1 MSLYESSV
9 RKPVMTS
16 IIFIAVVILGLFSY
30 NKLPIDL
37 LPKIETNTIMVMTT
51 YDGASA
57 SDVETNV
64 TRPLESSLNAVSNLK
79 NINSTSKENRSIIT
93 MEFEYGLDLNV
104 VTNDIR
110 NKLDLVKSYMPA
122 GAGNPIIFKLS
133 TDMIP
138 VIMLSATAGQS
149 LPALYKILDTKVSNP
164 LARINGVGSVSIS
177 GAPQR
182 EIQVYVDPVKLEAY
196 HLTIESLAQYIRM
209 ENVNT
214 PAGSMDVGSDTYALR
229 VQGEFKD
236 PSEMNN
242 IVVGNFN
249 GKTVKLSDVAV
260 ISDKHEER
268 MQESYTNGVQGAA
281 IIVQKQSGA
290 NTVQIAKEVLKM
302 LPQIKKSLPSDVKL
316 SVIGDTSD
324 NIIRTIYSLAET
336 VIYALLFV
344 MIVVLFF
351 LGRWRATVIIILTIP
366 ISLIAAFIYL
376 ALTGGTLNIISLSS
390 LSLAI
395 GLVVDDAIVVLENI
409 TTHIERGSR
418 PKTASVNGTNE
429 VGLSIVA
436 STLTII
442 AVFLPL
448 TMVSGM
454 AGVMF
459 SQLGWMVTIIIT
471 VSMICA
477 LTLTPM
483 LASQLLRMDPKR
495 SKGFNMV
502 YGPIERFLDSLD
514 EKYAQLVN
522 WAVRHKKTILASAS
536 VFFFVSII
544 PLAVGWV
551 GTENFPAQDSGVIS
565 ATIEMPVGTRMEIT
579 KAVCQKLYTDWGKKY
594 PEIDMINFSVGQA
607 SSKNIFGSLFSKNS
621 SNVGTFSVRLV
632 NLKDRKRSA
641 FAITDSIRNDMK
653 RLPEIRKSTV
663 TAGGGMSMMGGQ
675 STLDVEI
682 YGYDFNQTDKVA
694 KEVSK
699 RMAKVKG
706 MVNTTISREEYTPEY
721 QVDFD
726 REKLALNGLNI
737 STASNY
743 LNNRINGITSSLFRE
758 DGEEYS
764 IVVAY
769 APEYRQSIEAIEN
782 VMIYNMQGKAIRLKD
797 LGKVVERFTPPTI
810 ERKNRQ
816 RIITVSSTVSGTTL
830 DKAVKDINIQLAQID
845 IPSEVTTTIAG
856 SFKDQQES
864 FSDLGTLFLIII
876 LLVFVVMASQFES
889 VTYPFIIMF
898 SVPFGISGVV
908 LALWLSG
915 TTFNVMTF
923 VGVIMLVG
931 IVVKNGI
938 VMVDYINLNRER
950 GMGIIRAVVTGGK
963 SRLRP
968 VLMTSLTAIL
978 GMLPLAISH
987 GQGSE
992 MWKPMAVT
1000 VIGGLSVSTILTL
1013 VVVPTMYTLFA
1024 ASGVK
1029 RQHKKLKRI
1038 AREKKMT
1045 ELSANNLK

>member
-37 LPKIETNTIMVMTT
+37 MPKIESNSIMVMTT
-51 YDGASA
+51 YEGASA

-79 NINSTSKENRSIIT
+79 NITSTSKENRSIIT

-110 NKLDLVKSYMPA
+110 NKLDLVKSYMPV

-164 LARINGVGSVSIS
+164 LARINGVGSVSIM

-196 HLTIESLAQYIRM
+196 HLTIEALAQFIRL

-268 MQESYTNGVQGAA
+268 MQESYTNGQQGAA
-281 IIVQKQSGA
+281 IIIQKQSGA
-290 NTVQIAKEVLKM
+290 NTVQIAKDVLKM

-316 SVIGDTSD
+316 IVIGDTSD
-324 NIIRTIYSLAET
+324 NILRTVDSLAET

-344 MIVVLFF
+344 MLVVLFF

-376 ALTGGTLNIISLSS
+376 ALTGGTLNVISLSS

-418 PKTASVNGTNE
+418 PKTAAINGTNE
-429 VGLSIVA
+429 VGLSIIA

-495 SKGFNMV
+495 SKGFNYV
-502 YGPIERFLDSLD
+502 YGPIEHFLDKLD
-514 EKYAQLVN
+514 EKYAKLVN
-522 WAVRHKKTILASAS
+522 WAVRHKKTILASAT
-536 VFFFVSII
+536 VFFIVSII

-565 ATIEMPVGTRMEIT
+565 ATIELPVGTRMEIT
-579 KAVCQKLYTDWGKKY
+579 KAVCQKLYTQWGKKY
-594 PEIDMINFSVGQA
+594 PEIDMLNYNVGQA
-607 SSKNIFGSLFSKNS
+607 SSKNIYGSLFSKNS
-621 SNVGTFSVRLV
+621 SNVGTFSIRLI
-632 NLKDRKRSA
+632 NLKARKRSA
-641 FAITDSIRNDMK
+641 FAITDSIRNDIK
-653 RLPEIRKSTV
+653 QLPEIRKSTV

-682 YGYDFNQTDKVA
+682 YGYDFAQTDKVA
-694 KEVSK
+694 AEVSK

-706 MVNTTISREEYTPEY
+706 MVNTTVSREEYTPEY

-743 LNNRINGITSSLFRE
+743 LSNRINGITSSLFRE

-769 APEYRQSIEAIEN
+769 APQYRQSIEAIEN
-782 VMIYNMQGKAIRLKD
+782 IIIYNSFGKAVMLKD

-830 DKAVKDINIQLAQID
+830 DKAVKDINAQLAQID

-864 FSDLGTLFLIII
+864 FGDLGALLMIII

-950 GMGIIRAVVTGGK
+950 GMGIIRSVVTGGK

-978 GMLPLAISH
+978 GMLPLAISR

-1000 VIGGLSVSTILTL
+1000 VIGGLTVSTMLTL
-1013 VVVPTMYTLFA
+1013 IVVPTLYTLFA

-1029 RQHKKLKRI
+1029 RQHRKLKRI
-1038 AREKKMT
+1038 AREKEMNK
-1045 ELSANNLK
+1045 LPVNN

>member
-16 IIFIAVVILGLFSY
+16 IIFIAVVILGIFSY

-37 LPKIETNTIMVMTT
+37 LPKIEMNTIMVMTT
-51 YDGASA
+51 YNGASA

-64 TRPLESSLNAVSNLK
+64 TRPLESSLNTVSNLK
-79 NINSTSKENRSIIT
+79 NIKSTSKENRSIIS
-93 MEFEYGLDLNV
+93 MEFDYGQDIEV
-104 VTNDIR
+104 ITNDVR
-110 NKLDLVKSYMPA
+110 NKLDLVKSFMPE
-122 GAGNPIIFKLS
+122 GAGDPIIFKLS

-138 VIMLSATAGQS
+138 VIILSATAGQS
-149 LPALYKILDTKVSNP
+149 LPALYKILDENVANH
-164 LARINGVGSVSIS
+164 LARINGVGSVSIT

-182 EIQVYVDPVKLEAY
+182 EIQVYVDPVRLEAY

-214 PAGSMDVGSDTYALR
+214 PVGSMDVGSDTYALR

-236 PSEMNN
+236 PSELNN

-249 GKTVKLSDVAV
+249 GKTVLLSDVAV
-260 ISDKHEER
+260 ISDKQEER
-268 MQESYTNGVQGAA
+268 VQESYVNGVQGAS
-281 IIVQKQSGA
+281 IVIQKQSGS
-290 NTVQIAKEVLKM
+290 NTVQIADDVKKM
-302 LPQIKKSLPSDVKL
+302 LPEIQKNLPTDVKL
-316 SVIGDTSD
+316 SVIMDTSD
-324 NIIRTIYSLAET
+324 NIVHTIDSLSET

-366 ISLIAAFIYL
+366 ISLISAFIYL

-395 GLVVDDAIVVLENI
+395 GMVVDDAIVVLENI
-409 TTHIERGSR
+409 TTHIEKGSR
-418 PKTASVNGTNE
+418 PKTAAVNGTNE

-448 TMVSGM
+448 TMISGM

-483 LASQLLRMDPKR
+483 LSSQLLKLDPKR
-495 SKGFNMV
+495 SKGFNFL
-502 YGPIERFLDSLD
+502 YGPIERFLDKLD
-514 EKYAQLVN
+514 IKYAGLVN
-522 WAVRHKKTILASAS
+522 WAVRHKRRVMLYATAFFILSL
-536 VFFFVSII
+536 I
-544 PLAVGWV
+544 PAIAGWV
-551 GTENFPAQDSGVIS
+551 GTENFPAQDSGMIS
-565 ATIEMPVGTRMEIT
+565 ATIEMPVGTRMELT
-579 KAVCQKLYTDWGKKY
+579 KEVCAKLNADWEKKY
-594 PEIDMINFSVGQA
+594 PEIALINFSVGQV
-607 SSKNIFGSLFSKNS
+607 SSKNVFGSLFSKNASNIGSFTIKMTPLADRNLS
-621 SNVGTFSVRLV
+621 S
-632 NLKDRKRSA
+632 
-641 FAITDSIRNDMK
+641 FALSDSIRNDIN
-653 RLPEIRKSTV
+653 RIPEIRKSDV
-663 TAGGGMSMMGGQ
+663 NAGGGMGAMGGQ

-682 YGYDFNQTDKVA
+682 YGYDFDKTDKVA
-694 KEVSK
+694 AELSK
-699 RMAKVKG
+699 RLSKIPG
-706 MVNTTISREEYTPEY
+706 LVNTKVSREDYTPEY

-726 REKLALNGLNI
+726 RQKLALNGLNI

-743 LNNRINGITSSLFRE
+743 MRNRINGLTASLYRE
-758 DGEEYS
+758 GGEEYS
-764 IVVAY
+764 IVVGY
-769 APEYRQSIEAIEN
+769 APEYRQSIESIEN
-782 VMIYNMQGKAIRLKD
+782 IMIYNNQGQAIRLKD
-797 LGKVVERFTPPTI
+797 LGNVVERFTPPTI

-830 DKAVKDINIQLAQID
+830 DKAVTEINKELAQID
-845 IPSEVTTTIAG
+845 IPSEITTTIAG

-864 FSDLGTLFLIII
+864 FGDLGSLFLIII
-876 LLVFVVMASQFES
+876 MLVFVVMASQFES

-898 SVPFGISGVV
+898 SIPFGISGVV
-908 LALWLSG
+908 LALWAFG

-938 VMVDYINLNRER
+938 VMVDYINLNRVR
-950 GMGIIRAVVTGGK
+950 GFGIIRAVVTGGK

-968 VLMTSLTAIL
+968 VLMTTLTTIL
-978 GMLPLAISH
+978 GMLPLALSH
-987 GQGSE
+987 GQGAE
-992 MWKPMAVT
+992 MWRPMAVT
-1000 VIGGLSVSTILTL
+1000 VIGGLTVSTILTL
-1013 VVVPTMYTLFA
+1013 VVVPTIYTLFA

-1029 RQHKKLKRI
+1029 RRHRKNKKRALLKQL
-1038 AREKKMT
+1038 EQ
-1045 ELSANNLK
+1045 

>member
-1 MSLYESSV
+1 MSLYESAV

-64 TRPLESSLNAVSNLK
+64 TRPLESSLNTVSNLK
-79 NINSTSKENRSIIT
+79 NIKSTSKENRSIIT
-93 MEFEYGLDLNV
+93 MEFDYGLDLNV

-138 VIMLSATAGQS
+138 VIMLSATASQS
-149 LPALYKILDTKVSNP
+149 LPALYKILDTKVANP

-182 EIQVYVDPVKLEAY
+182 EIQVYVDPIKLEAY
-196 HLTIESLAQYIRM
+196 HLTVEALAQFIRM

-229 VQGEFKD
+229 VEGEFKD
-236 PSEMNN
+236 PSELNN

-268 MQESYTNGVQGAA
+268 LQESYTNGVQGAA

-290 NTVQIAKEVLKM
+290 NTVQIAKEVKKM
-302 LPQIKKSLPSDVKL
+302 LPEIQQNLPTDVKL
-316 SVIGDTSD
+316 TVISDTSD
-324 NIIRTIYSLAET
+324 NIIRTIDSLAET

-376 ALTGGTLNIISLSS
+376 AITGGTLNIISLSS

-418 PKTASVNGTNE
+418 PKTAAVNGTNE
-429 VGLSIVA
+429 VGLSIIA

-483 LASQLLRMDPKR
+483 LASQLLRLNPKR
-495 SKGFNMV
+495 SKGFNAV
-502 YGPIERFLDSLD
+502 YGPIERFLDKLD

-522 WAVRHKKTILASAS
+522 WAVRHKISIIVLAS
-536 VFFFVSII
+536 VFFILSII

-565 ATIEMPVGTRMEIT
+565 ATIELPVGTRMEIT
-579 KAVCQKLYTDWGKKY
+579 KDVCQKLYGEWTKKY
-594 PEIDMINFSVGQA
+594 PEVDMVYYSVGQA

-621 SNVGTFSVRLV
+621 SNVGTFSFRLI

-641 FAITDSIRNDMK
+641 FAITDSIRNDIK

-663 TAGGGMSMMGGQ
+663 TAGGNMSMMGGQ

-694 KEVSK
+694 AAVSK
-699 RMAKVKG
+699 GLTNVHG
-706 MVNTTISREEYTPEY
+706 LVNTTVSREEYTPEY

-737 STASNY
+737 ATASNY
-743 LNNRINGITSSLFRE
+743 LNNRINGINSSLYRE

-764 IVVAY
+764 IVVSY
-769 APEYRQSIEAIEN
+769 APKYRQSIDDIEN
-782 VMIYNMQGKAIRLKD
+782 VIIYNPQGQAIRLKD
-797 LGKVVERFTPPTI
+797 LGNVVERFTPPTI

-830 DKAVKDINIQLAQID
+830 DKAVNDINAELKKID
-845 IPSEVTTTIAG
+845 IPSDITTTIAG

-864 FSDLGTLFLIII
+864 FSDLGALLMIII

-898 SVPFGISGVV
+898 SIPFGISGVV
-908 LALWLSG
+908 LALWMTGS
-915 TTFNVMTF
+915 TFNVMTF

-950 GMGIIRAVVTGGK
+950 GNGIIRAVVTGGK

-987 GQGSE
+987 GQGAE

-1000 VIGGLSVSTILTL
+1000 VIGGLTVSTVLTL
-1013 VVVPTMYTLFA
+1013 IVVPTIYTLFA

-1038 AREKKMT
+1038 AKGKAMET
-1045 ELSANNLK
+1045 QSENN

>member
-16 IIFIAVVILGLFSY
+16 IIFIAVVILGLFSFK
-30 NKLPIDL
+30 KLPIDL

-64 TRPLESSLNAVSNLK
+64 TKPLESSLNTVSNLK
-79 NINSTSKENRSIIT
+79 NIKSTSKENRSIIT
-93 MEFEYGLDLNV
+93 MEFDYGLDLNV

-110 NKLDLVKSYMPA
+110 NKLDLVKSFMPA

-138 VIMLSATAGQS
+138 VIMLSATANQS
-149 LPALYKILDTKVSNP
+149 LPALYKILDTKVANP

-196 HLTIESLAQYIRM
+196 HLTVEALAQYIRM
-209 ENVNT
+209 ENLNT

-229 VQGEFKD
+229 VEGQFKD

-242 IVVGNFN
+242 IVVGNYN
-249 GKTVKLSDVAV
+249 GKTVLLSDVAV

-268 MQESYTNGVQGAA
+268 MQESFTNGVQGAS
-281 IIVQKQSGA
+281 IVVQKQSGA
-290 NTVQIAKEVLKM
+290 NTVQIADGVKKM
-302 LPQIKKSLPSDVKL
+302 LPEIQKSLPSDIKL
-316 SVIGDTSD
+316 TIINDTSD
-324 NIIRTIYSLAET
+324 NIIRTIDSLAET

-418 PKTASVNGTNE
+418 PKTAAVNGTNE
-429 VGLSIVA
+429 VGLSIIA

-448 TMVSGM
+448 TMVPGM

-483 LASQLLRMDPKR
+483 LASQLLRLDPKR
-495 SKGFNMV
+495 SKGFNTV
-502 YGPIERFLDSLD
+502 YGPIERFLDKLD
-514 EKYAQLVN
+514 VKYAQLVN
-522 WAVRHKKTILASAS
+522 WAVRHKKSVLAVATI
-536 VFFFVSII
+536 FFFLSIV

-551 GTENFPAQDSGVIS
+551 GTENFPAQDSGFVS
-565 ATIEMPVGTRMEIT
+565 AVVELPVGTRMEIT
-579 KAVCQKLYTDWGKKY
+579 KGVCQRLYNTWKKKY
-594 PEIDMINFSVGQA
+594 PEVDIVNFSVGQA

-621 SNVGTFSVRLV
+621 SNVGTFTLRLV
-632 NLKDRKRSA
+632 NLKLRTRSA
-641 FAITDSIRNDMK
+641 FAITDSIRNDIK
-653 RLPEIRKSTV
+653 VIPEIRKSTV

-682 YGYDFNQTDKVA
+682 YGYDFAQTDKVA
-694 KEVSK
+694 AEISKRVSK
-699 RMAKVKG
+699 IHGLA
-706 MVNTTISREEYTPEY
+706 NTTVSREEYTPEY

-737 STASNY
+737 ATASNY
-743 LNNRINGITSSLFRE
+743 LNNRINGLTASLYRE

-764 IVVAY
+764 IVVGY
-769 APEYRQSIEAIEN
+769 APEYRQSIEAVEN
-782 VMIYNMQGKAIRLKD
+782 ILIYNNQGQAIRVKD
-797 LGKVVERFTPPTI
+797 LGKVVERYTPPTI

-830 DKAVKDINIQLAQID
+830 DKAVNDIKAELKKVD
-845 IPSEVTTTIAG
+845 IPSDITTTIAG

-864 FSDLGTLFLIII
+864 FGDLGSLLLIIV

-898 SVPFGISGVV
+898 SIPFGISGVV
-908 LALWLSG
+908 LALWISG

-950 GMGIIRAVVTGGK
+950 GNGIIRAVVTGGK

-978 GMLPLAISH
+978 GMLPLAMSH
-987 GQGSE
+987 GQGAE

-1000 VIGGLSVSTILTL
+1000 VIGGLTVSTMLTL
-1013 VVVPTMYTLFA
+1013 IVVPVIYTLFA
-1024 ASGVK
+1024 AGGVK
-1029 RQHKKLKRI
+1029 RKHKKNKKAALLK
-1038 AREKKMT
+1038 ALGE
-1045 ELSANNLK
+1045 

>member
-1 MSLYESSV
+1 
-9 RKPVMTS
+9 
-16 IIFIAVVILGLFSY
+16 
-30 NKLPIDL
+30 
-37 LPKIETNTIMVMTT
+37 
-51 YDGASA
+51 
-57 SDVETNV
+57 
-64 TRPLESSLNAVSNLK
+64 
-79 NINSTSKENRSIIT
+79 
-93 MEFEYGLDLNV
+93 
-104 VTNDIR
+104 
-110 NKLDLVKSYMPA
+110 LDLVKSYMPA

-138 VIMLSATAGQS
+138 VIMLSATANQS
-149 LPALYKILDTKVSNP
+149 LPALYKILDTKVANP

-182 EIQVYVDPVKLEAY
+182 EIQVYVDPIKMEAY
-196 HLTIESLAQYIRM
+196 HLTVEALAQYIRM

-229 VQGEFKD
+229 VEGEFKD
-236 PSEMNN
+236 PSELNN

-268 MQESYTNGVQGAA
+268 MQESFTNGVQGAS
-281 IIVQKQSGA
+281 IVVQKQSGA
-290 NTVQIAKEVLKM
+290 NTVQIAKDVKKM
-302 LPQIKKSLPSDVKL
+302 LTEIQKNLPADVKL
-316 SVIGDTSD
+316 TIVNDTSD
-324 NIIRTIYSLAET
+324 NIIRTIDSLAET

-344 MIVVLFF
+344 MLVVLFF

-376 ALTGGTLNIISLSS
+376 GLTGGTLNIISLSS

-418 PKTASVNGTNE
+418 PKTAAVNGTNE
-429 VGLSIVA
+429 VGLSIIA

-459 SQLGWMVTIIIT
+459 AQLGWMVSIIIT
-471 VSMICA
+471 VSMVCA

-483 LASQLLRMDPKR
+483 LASQLLRLNPNR
-495 SKGFNMV
+495 SKGFNAV
-502 YGPIERFLDSLD
+502 YAPIERFLDKLD
-514 EKYAQLVN
+514 EKYSQLVN
-522 WAVRHKKTILASAS
+522 WAVRHKISIVVLAS
-536 VFFFVSII
+536 VFFVLSII
-544 PLAVGWV
+544 PLVVGWV
-551 GTENFPAQDSGVIS
+551 GTEYFPAQDSGFIS
-565 ATIEMPVGTRMEIT
+565 TTIELPVGTRMEIT
-579 KAVCQKLYTDWGKKY
+579 KDVCQKLNTDWKKKY
-594 PEIDMINFSVGQA
+594 PEIDIINFSVGQA
-607 SSKNIFGSLFSKNS
+607 SSKNVYGSLFSKNQ
-621 SNVGTFSVRLV
+621 SNVGTFTIRLV
-632 NLKDRKRSA
+632 NLKDRTRSA
-641 FAITDSIRNDMK
+641 FAITDSIRNDIK
-653 RLPEIRKSTV
+653 RIPEIRKSTV
-663 TAGGGMSMMGGQ
+663 TAGSSMSMMGGQ

-694 KEVSK
+694 AEILK
-699 RMAKVKG
+699 RLAKVKG
-706 MVNTTISREEYTPEY
+706 LVNTTVSREEYTPEY

-737 STASNY
+737 ATASNY
-743 LNNRINGITSSLFRE
+743 LSNRINGMTASLFRE

-764 IVVAY
+764 IVVGY
-769 APEYRQSIEAIEN
+769 APKYRESIESIEN
-782 VMIYNMQGKAIRLKD
+782 IIIYNPQGQAIRLKD
-797 LGKVVERFTPPTI
+797 LGNVVERYTPPTI

-830 DKAVKDINIQLAQID
+830 DKAVKDINVELKKID
-845 IPSEVTTTIAG
+845 IPSDITTTIAG

-864 FSDLGTLFLIII
+864 FGDLGALLLIII
-876 LLVFVVMASQFES
+876 MLVFVVMASQFES

-950 GMGIIRAVVTGGK
+950 GMGIISAVVKGGK

-978 GMLPLAISH
+978 GMLPLAMSH
-987 GQGSE
+987 GQGAE

-1000 VIGGLSVSTILTL
+1000 VIGGLTVSTMLTL
-1013 VVVPTMYTLFA
+1013 VVVPVIYTLFA
-1024 ASGVK
+1024 AGGVK
-1029 RQHKKLKRI
+1029 RKHRKNKKAALLKQLG
-1038 AREKKMT
+1038 E
-1045 ELSANNLK
+1045 

>member
-9 RKPVMTS
+9 RKPIMTS
-16 IIFIAVVILGLFSY
+16 IIFIAVVILGIFSY
-30 NKLPIDL
+30 SKLPIDL

-64 TRPLESSLNAVSNLK
+64 TRPLESSLNTVSNLK
-79 NINSTSKENRSIIT
+79 NIKSTSKENRSIIT
-93 MEFEYGLDLNV
+93 MEFDYGLDLNV

-110 NKLDLVKSYMPA
+110 NKLDLVKSFMPA
-122 GAGNPIIFKLS
+122 SAGNPIIFKLS

-138 VIMLSATAGQS
+138 VIMISATADQS
-149 LPALYKILDTKVSNP
+149 LPALYKVLDTNVANP
-164 LARINGVGSVSIS
+164 LARINGVGSVSIN

-182 EIQVYVDPVKLEAY
+182 EIQVYVDPIKLEAY
-196 HLTIESLAQYIRM
+196 HMTIEALAQAIRM
-209 ENVNT
+209 ENMNT
-214 PAGSMDVGSDTYALR
+214 PAGSMDVGSETYALR

-236 PSEMNN
+236 PSELNN
-242 IVVGNFN
+242 IIVGNFN
-249 GKTVKLSDVAV
+249 GKTIKLADVAT
-260 ISDKHEER
+260 ISDKLEER
-268 MQESYTNGVQGAA
+268 SQESFTNGVQGAS

-290 NTVQIAKEVLKM
+290 NTVQIAAEVKKM
-302 LPQIKKSLPSDVKL
+302 LPEIQKNLPADVKL
-316 SVIGDTSD
+316 SVINDSSD
-324 NIIRTIYSLAET
+324 NIIQTINSLAET
-336 VIYALLFV
+336 VIFALIFV

-376 ALTGGTLNIISLSS
+376 SLTGGTLNIISLSS

-418 PKTASVNGTNE
+418 PKTAAVNGTNE
-429 VGLSIVA
+429 VGLSIIA

-459 SQLGWMVTIIIT
+459 AQLGWMVTIIIT

-483 LASQLLRMDPKR
+483 LASQMLRLNPQR
-495 SKGFNMV
+495 SKGFNAI
-502 YGPIERFLDSLD
+502 YGPIERFLDKLD

-522 WAVRHKKTILASAS
+522 WAVRHKKS
-536 VFFFVSII
+536 VMGFATLFFFISLV
-544 PLAVGWV
+544 PLIVGWV

-565 ATIEMPVGTRMEIT
+565 ATIELPVGTRMEIT
-579 KAVCQKLYTDWGKKY
+579 KDVCQKLNAEWDKKY

-607 SSKNIFGSLFSKNS
+607 SSKNVFGSLFAKNS
-621 SNVGTFSVRLV
+621 SNVGTFSIRMV
-632 NLKDRKRSA
+632 NLKDRTRSS
-641 FAITDSIRNDMK
+641 FEITDSIRNDIK
-653 RLPEIRKSTV
+653 LIPEIRKSTV
-663 TAGGGMSMMGGQ
+663 TAGGGMNMMGGQ

-682 YGYDFNQTDKVA
+682 YGYDFDQTDKVA
-694 KEVSK
+694 AEVSK
-699 RMAKVKG
+699 RLSKING
-706 MVNTTISREEYTPEY
+706 LVNTTVSREEYTPEY

-743 LNNRINGITSSLFRE
+743 MRNRINGVTSSLFRE

-764 IVVAY
+764 IVVSY
-769 APEYRQSIEAIEN
+769 APEHRQSIESIEN
-782 VMIYNMQGKAIRLKD
+782 IMIYTPQGQAIRLKD

-830 DKAVKDINIQLAQID
+830 DKAVKDINTELAQIE
-845 IPSEVTTTIAG
+845 IPSEVSTVIAG

-864 FSDLGTLFLIII
+864 FSDLGALLLIII

-908 LALWLSG
+908 LALWLTG

-950 GMGIIRAVVTGGK
+950 GNGIIRAVVTGGK

-978 GMLPLAISH
+978 GMLPLAVSH

-1000 VIGGLSVSTILTL
+1000 VIGGLTVSTALTL
-1013 VVVPTMYTLFA
+1013 VVVPVIYTLFA

-1029 RQHKKLKRI
+1029 RKHRKNKREALLK
-1038 AREKKMT
+1038 
-1045 ELSANNLK
+1045 ELGE

>member
-1 MSLYESSV
+1 MSLYESAV

-57 SDVETNV
+57 TDVETNV
-64 TRPLESSLNAVSNLK
+64 TRPLESSLNTVSNLK
-79 NINSTSKENRSIIT
+79 NIKSTSKENRSIIT
-93 MEFEYGLDLNV
+93 MEFDYGLDLNV

-110 NKLDLVKSYMPA
+110 NKLDLVKSFMPA

-138 VIMLSATAGQS
+138 VIMLSATANQS
-149 LPALYKILDTKVSNP
+149 LPALYKILDTKVANP

-182 EIQVYVDPVKLEAY
+182 EIQVYVDPIKLEAY
-196 HLTIESLAQYIRM
+196 HLTVEALAQFIRM

-229 VQGEFKD
+229 VEGEFKD
-236 PSEMNN
+236 PSELNS

-268 MQESYTNGVQGAA
+268 LQESYTNGVQGAA

-290 NTVQIAKEVLKM
+290 NTVQIAKEVKKM
-302 LPQIKKSLPSDVKL
+302 LPEIQKNLPTDVKIT
-316 SVIGDTSD
+316 VISDTSD
-324 NIIRTIYSLAET
+324 NIIRTIDSLAET

-418 PKTASVNGTNE
+418 PKTAAVNGTNE
-429 VGLSIVA
+429 VGLSIIA

-459 SQLGWMVTIIIT
+459 AQLGWMVTIIIT

-483 LASQLLRMDPKR
+483 LASQLLRLDPKR
-495 SKGFNMV
+495 SKGFNAV
-502 YGPIERFLDSLD
+502 YGPIERFLDKLD

-522 WAVRHKKTILASAS
+522 WAVRHKKSVIGLASL
-536 VFFFVSII
+536 FFVLSIV

-565 ATIEMPVGTRMEIT
+565 ATIELPVGTRMEIT
-579 KAVCQKLYTDWGKKY
+579 KGVCQKLYGEWRKKY
-594 PEIDMINFSVGQA
+594 PEIDIVNFSVGQA
-607 SSKNIFGSLFSKNS
+607 SSKNVFGSLFAKNS
-621 SNVGTFSVRLV
+621 SNVGTFSFKLT

-641 FAITDSIRNDMK
+641 FAITDSIRNDIK

-694 KEVSK
+694 AEVSK
-699 RMAKVKG
+699 RLSKITG
-706 MVNTTISREEYTPEY
+706 LVNTTVSREEYTPEY

-737 STASNY
+737 ATASNY
-743 LNNRINGITSSLFRE
+743 LNNRINGITSSLYRE

-764 IVVAY
+764 IVVSY
-769 APEYRQSIEAIEN
+769 APKFRQSIEDIEN
-782 VMIYNMQGKAIRLKD
+782 IIIYNPQGQAIRLKD
-797 LGKVVERFTPPTI
+797 LGDVVERFTPPTI

-830 DKAVKDINIQLAQID
+830 DKAVNSINAELKKID
-845 IPSEVTTTIAG
+845 IPADVTTTIAG

-864 FSDLGTLFLIII
+864 FSDLGALLLIIV

-898 SVPFGISGVV
+898 SIPFGISGVV
-908 LALWLSG
+908 LALWLTGS
-915 TTFNVMTF
+915 TFNVMTF

-950 GMGIIRAVVTGGK
+950 GNGIIRAVVTGGK

-978 GMLPLAISH
+978 GMLPLAMSH

-1000 VIGGLSVSTILTL
+1000 VIGGLTVSTVLTL
-1013 VVVPTMYTLFA
+1013 IVVPVIYTLFA
-1024 ASGVK
+1024 SSGVK

-1038 AREKKMT
+1038 AKEKALT
-1045 ELSANNLK
+1045 IQSENN

>member
-16 IIFIAVVILGLFSY
+16 IIFIAVVILGIFSY
-30 NKLPIDL
+30 YKLPIDL
-37 LPKIETNTIMVMTT
+37 LPKIESNTIMVMTT

-64 TRPLESSLNAVSNLK
+64 TRPLESSLNTVSNLK

-93 MEFEYGLDLNV
+93 MEFDYGLDINV

-110 NKLDLVKSYMPA
+110 NKLDLVKSYLPE
-122 GAGNPIIFKLS
+122 GATDPIIFKLS

-138 VIMLSATAGQS
+138 VIMLSATATQS
-149 LPALYKILDTKVSNP
+149 LPALYKILDDNVANP
-164 LARINGVGSVSIS
+164 LARINGVGSVSIT

-182 EIQVYVDPVKLEAY
+182 EIQVYVDPIKMEAY
-196 HLTIESLAQYIRM
+196 HLTIEALAQYIRM

-214 PAGSMDVGSDTYALR
+214 PAGSIDVGSETYAVR

-236 PSEMNN
+236 SSELNN
-242 IVVGNFN
+242 IVVGNYN
-249 GKTVKLSDVAV
+249 GKTVLLSDVAV
-260 ISDKHEER
+260 ISDKQEER
-268 MQESYTNGVQGAA
+268 VQESFDNGVQGAS
-281 IIVQKQSGA
+281 IIVQKQSGS
-290 NTVQIAKEVLKM
+290 NTVQIAEEVVKM
-302 LPQIKKSLPSDVKL
+302 LPEIQKNLPSDVKL
-316 SVIGDTSD
+316 SILMDSSE
-324 NIIRTIYSLAET
+324 NIIRTIDSLAET

-344 MIVVLFF
+344 MLVVLFF

-366 ISLIAAFIYL
+366 ISLISAFIYL

-429 VGLSIVA
+429 VGVSIIA

-448 TMVSGM
+448 TMVTGM

-459 SQLGWMVTIIIT
+459 AQLGWMVTIIIT

-483 LASQLLRMDPKR
+483 LASQLLRLDPKR
-495 SKGFNMV
+495 SKGFNKI
-502 YGPIERFLDSLD
+502 YGPIEHFLDKLD
-514 EKYAQLVN
+514 EKYAKLVN
-522 WAVRHKKTILASAS
+522 WAVRHKKSVLLYATI
-536 VFFFVSII
+536 FFFLSLI
-544 PLAVGWV
+544 PAIAGWV
-551 GTENFPAQDSGVIS
+551 GTENFPAQDSGIVS
-565 ATIEMPVGTRMEIT
+565 ASIEMPIGTRMELT
-579 KAVCQKLYTDWGKKY
+579 KEVCQKLNAEWKKKY
-594 PEIDMINFSVGQA
+594 PEIEMINFSVGQA
-607 SSKNIFGSLFSKNS
+607 GNKNIFGSLFSKNA
-621 SNVGTFSVRLV
+621 SNIGTFSVKLV
-632 NLKDRKRSA
+632 PLADRKRSS
-641 FAITDSIRNDMK
+641 FELTDSIRNDIQK
-653 RLPEIRKSTV
+653 LPEIRKSDV
-663 TAGGGMSMMGGQ
+663 SASGGMGAMGGQ

-682 YGYDFNQTDKVA
+682 YGYDFDQTDKVA
-694 KEVSK
+694 AEISK
-699 RMAKVKG
+699 RLSKIQG
-706 MVNTTISREEYTPEY
+706 LVNTKVSREEYTPEY

-726 REKLALNGLNI
+726 REKLALNGL
-737 STASNY
+737 SVATASNY
-743 LNNRINGITSSLFRE
+743 LRNRINGVTASLYRE
-758 DGEEYS
+758 GGEEYS
-764 IVVAY
+764 VVVAY

-782 VMIYNMQGKAIRLKD
+782 VMIYNAQGQAIQLKD

-830 DKAVKDINIQLAQID
+830 DKAVSDIEAELKKID
-845 IPSEVTTTIAG
+845 IPSEITTTIAG

-864 FSDLGTLFLIII
+864 FGDLGMLLSIII
-876 LLVFVVMASQFES
+876 MLVFVVMASQFES

-898 SVPFGISGVV
+898 SVPFGISGVI

-950 GMGIIRAVVTGGK
+950 GNGIIRAVVTGGE

-978 GMLPLAISH
+978 GMLPLAIST

-1000 VIGGLSVSTILTL
+1000 VIGGLSVSTVLTL
-1013 VVVPTMYTLFA
+1013 VVVPVIYTLVA

-1029 RQHKKLKRI
+1029 RKHRKNKKQALLK
-1038 AREKKMT
+1038 
-1045 ELSANNLK
+1045 ELGQ

>member
-1 MSLYESSV
+1 MSLYESAV
-9 RKPVMTS
+9 KRPIMTS
-16 IIFIAVVILGLFSY
+16 IIFIAVVLLGLISFTT
-30 NKLPIDL
+30 LPIDL

-64 TRPLESSLNAVSNLK
+64 TRPLESSLSTVSNLK
-79 NINSTSKENRSIIT
+79 NISSTSKENRSIIT
-93 MEFEYGLDLNV
+93 LEFDYGLDLNV

-110 NKLDLVKSYMPA
+110 NKLDLVKSYMPS

-138 VIMLSATAGQS
+138 VIMLSATADKS
-149 LPALYKILDTKVSNP
+149 LPALYKTLDSKVSNL
-164 LARINGVGSVSIS
+164 LARIDGVGSVSIS

-182 EIQVYVDPVKLEAY
+182 EIQVYVDPLKLEAY
-196 HLTIESLAQYIRM
+196 NLTIESLAQSIRM
-209 ENVNT
+209 ENMNT
-214 PAGSMDVGSDTYALR
+214 PAGSMDVGSETYALR

-236 PSEMNN
+236 PSEIKN
-242 IVVGNFN
+242 IIVGNYG
-249 GKTVKLSDVAV
+249 GKTVRMSDVATV
-260 ISDKHEER
+260 SDKLEER
-268 MQESYTNGVQGAA
+268 AQESYSNGVQGAT
-281 IIVQKQSGA
+281 IVVQKQPGA
-290 NTVQIAKEVLKM
+290 NTVEIAREVKKM
-302 LPQIKKSLPSDVKL
+302 LPEIQKDLPSDIKI
-316 SVIGDTSD
+316 SVINDSSD
-324 NIIRTIYSLAET
+324 NIVRTINSLSET
-336 VIYALLFV
+336 VFFALFFV
-344 MIVVLFF
+344 MLVVLFF

-376 ALTGGTLNIISLSS
+376 SLTGGTLNIISLSS

-418 PKTASVNGTNE
+418 PKIAAVNGTNE
-429 VGLSIVA
+429 VGLSIIA

-459 SQLGWMVTIIIT
+459 AQLGWMVTIIIT

-483 LASQLLRMDPKR
+483 LASQMLRLDPKK
-495 SKGFNMV
+495 SKTFIKI
-502 YGPIERFLDSLD
+502 YTPIEHFLDKLD
-514 EKYAQLVN
+514 EKYALLVN
-522 WAVRHKKTILASAS
+522 WAVRHKKSIIGYASL
-536 VFFFVSII
+536 FFVLSII
-544 PLAVGWV
+544 PLIVGWV
-551 GTENFPAQDSGVIS
+551 GTENFPAQDSGFIS

-579 KAVCQKLYTDWGKKY
+579 KETCANLYIKWKKKY
-594 PEIDMINFSVGQA
+594 PEINMVNYSIGQA
-607 SSKNIFGSLFSKNS
+607 SSKNVFGSLFSKNS
-621 SNVGTFSVRLV
+621 SNVGTFSIRLV
-632 NLKDRKRSA
+632 NLKDRKRSS
-641 FAITDSIRNDMK
+641 FAITDSIRNDIERM
-653 RLPEIRKSTV
+653 PEISKSTV
-663 TAGGGMSMMGGQ
+663 KEGGGMSMMGGQ

-682 YGYDFNQTDKVA
+682 YGYDFDETNKYASELA
-694 KEVSK
+694 KRIPKIE
-699 RMAKVKG
+699 G
-706 MVNTTISREEYTPEY
+706 LVNTTISREEYTPEY

-726 REKLALNGLNI
+726 REKLALNGLNVA
-737 STASNY
+737 TASNY
-743 LNNRINGITSSLFRE
+743 LSNRINGLTASLYRE

-769 APEYRQSIEAIEN
+769 APEFRESVQDVEN
-782 VMIYNMQGKAIRLKD
+782 ILIYNSQGQSVRVKD
-797 LGKVVERFTPPTI
+797 IGKVVERFTPPTI

-816 RIITVSSTVSGTTL
+816 RVITVSSTVSGTTL
-830 DKAVKDINIQLAQID
+830 DKAVAAINAELSQID
-845 IPSEVTTTIAG
+845 KPAEITTKIAG

-864 FSDLGTLFLIII
+864 FSDLGLLLVIII

-889 VTYPFIIMF
+889 VSYPFIIMF

-908 LALWLSG
+908 LALWLTG

-950 GMGIIRAVVTGGK
+950 GYGIIRAVVTGGK

-1000 VIGGLSVSTILTL
+1000 VIGGLTVSTLLTL
-1013 VVVPTMYTLFA
+1013 VVVPVVYTLFA

-1029 RQHKKLKRI
+1029 RKHRKIKKAALVQQDGI
-1038 AREKKMT
+1038 I
-1045 ELSANNLK
+1045 

>member
-9 RKPVMTS
+9 RKPIMTS
-16 IIFIAVVILGLFSY
+16 IIFIAVVILGIFSY
-30 NKLPIDL
+30 SKLPIDL

-64 TRPLESSLNAVSNLK
+64 TRPLESSLNTVSNLK
-79 NINSTSKENRSIIT
+79 NIKSTSKENRSIIT
-93 MEFEYGLDLNV
+93 MEFDYGLDLNV

-110 NKLDLVKSYMPA
+110 NKLDLVKSFMPA
-122 GAGNPIIFKLS
+122 SAGNPIIFKLS

-138 VIMLSATAGQS
+138 VIMISATADQS
-149 LPALYKILDTKVSNP
+149 LPALYKVLDTNVANP
-164 LARINGVGSVSIS
+164 LARINGVGSVSIN

-182 EIQVYVDPVKLEAY
+182 EIQVYVDPIKLEAY
-196 HLTIESLAQYIRM
+196 HMTIEALAQAIRM
-209 ENVNT
+209 ENMNT
-214 PAGSMDVGSDTYALR
+214 PAGSMDVGSETYALR

-236 PSEMNN
+236 PSELNN
-242 IVVGNFN
+242 IIVGNFN
-249 GKTVKLSDVAV
+249 GKTIKLADVAT
-260 ISDKHEER
+260 ISDKLEER
-268 MQESYTNGVQGAA
+268 SQESFTNGVQGAS

-290 NTVQIAKEVLKM
+290 NTVQIAAEVKKM
-302 LPQIKKSLPSDVKL
+302 LPEIQKNLPADVKL
-316 SVIGDTSD
+316 SVINDSSD
-324 NIIRTIYSLAET
+324 NIIQTINSLAET
-336 VIYALLFV
+336 VIFALIFV

-376 ALTGGTLNIISLSS
+376 SLTGGTLNIISLSS

-418 PKTASVNGTNE
+418 PKTAAVNGTNE
-429 VGLSIVA
+429 VGLSIIA

-459 SQLGWMVTIIIT
+459 AQLGWMVTIIIT

-483 LASQLLRMDPKR
+483 LASQMLRLNPQR
-495 SKGFNMV
+495 SKGFNAI
-502 YGPIERFLDSLD
+502 YGPIERFLDKLD

-522 WAVRHKKTILASAS
+522 WAVRHKKS
-536 VFFFVSII
+536 VMGFATLFFFISLV
-544 PLAVGWV
+544 PLIVGWV
-551 GTENFPAQDSGVIS
+551 GTENFPAQDSGIIS
-565 ATIEMPVGTRMEIT
+565 ATIELPVGTRMEIT
-579 KAVCQKLYTDWGKKY
+579 KDVCQKLYTDWKKKY
-594 PEIDMINFSVGQA
+594 PELDMINFSVGQA
-607 SSKNIFGSLFSKNS
+607 SSKNVFGSLFAKNS
-621 SNVGTFSVRLV
+621 SNVGTFSIRMV
-632 NLKDRKRSA
+632 NLKDRTRSS
-641 FAITDSIRNDMK
+641 FEITDSIRNDIK
-653 RLPEIRKSTV
+653 QIPEIRKSTV

-682 YGYDFNQTDKVA
+682 YGYDFDQTDKVA
-694 KEVSK
+694 AEVSK
-699 RMAKVKG
+699 RLSKVNG
-706 MVNTTISREEYTPEY
+706 LVNTTVSREEYTPEY

-743 LNNRINGITSSLFRE
+743 MRNRINGVTSSLFRE

-764 IVVAY
+764 IVVSY
-769 APEYRQSIEAIEN
+769 APEHRQSIESIEN
-782 VMIYNMQGKAIRLKD
+782 IMIYTPQGQAIRLKD

-830 DKAVKDINIQLAQID
+830 DKAVKDINTELAQIE
-845 IPSEVTTTIAG
+845 IPSEVSTVIAG

-864 FSDLGTLFLIII
+864 FSDLGALLLIII

-908 LALWLSG
+908 LALWLTG

-950 GMGIIRAVVTGGK
+950 GNGIIRAVVTGGK

-978 GMLPLAISH
+978 GMLPLAMSH

-1000 VIGGLSVSTILTL
+1000 VIGGLTVSTALTL
-1013 VVVPTMYTLFA
+1013 VVVPVIYTLFA

-1029 RQHKKLKRI
+1029 RKHRKNKKEALLK
-1038 AREKKMT
+1038 
-1045 ELSANNLK
+1045 ELGE

>member
-64 TRPLESSLNAVSNLK
+64 TRPLESSLNTVSNLK
-79 NINSTSKENRSIIT
+79 NITSTSKENRSIIT

-110 NKLDLVKSYMPA
+110 NKLDLVKSYMPS

-138 VIMLSATAGQS
+138 VIMLSATASQS
-149 LPALYKILDTKVSNP
+149 LPALYKILDTKVANP

-182 EIQVYVDPVKLEAY
+182 EIQVYVDPIKLEAY
-196 HLTIESLAQYIRM
+196 HLTIEALAQYIRM

-229 VQGEFKD
+229 VEGEFKD

-268 MQESYTNGVQGAA
+268 MQESYTNGVQGAS

-302 LPQIKKSLPSDVKL
+302 LPQIKKSLPTDVKL

-324 NIIRTIYSLAET
+324 NIIRTIESLAET

-418 PKTASVNGTNE
+418 PKTAAINGTNE

-436 STLTII
+436 STMTII

-471 VSMICA
+471 VSMICS

-495 SKGFNMV
+495 SKGFNLV
-502 YGPIERFLDSLD
+502 YSPIERFLDKLD
-514 EKYAQLVN
+514 DKYAKVVN
-522 WAVRHKKTILASAS
+522 WAVRHKKTILASATI
-536 VFFFVSII
+536 FFVVSII
-544 PLAVGWV
+544 PLAIGWV
-551 GTENFPAQDSGVIS
+551 GTENFPAQDSGTIS

-579 KAVCQKLYTDWGKKY
+579 KAVCQKLHSEWRKKY
-594 PEIDMINFSVGQA
+594 PEIDMVNFSVGQA
-607 SSKNIFGSLFSKNS
+607 SSKNIYGSLFSKNS
-621 SNVGTFSVRLV
+621 SNVGTFSIRLV
-632 NLKDRKRSA
+632 NLKARNRSA
-641 FAITDSIRNDMK
+641 FAITDSIRNDIK
-653 RLPEIRKSTV
+653 QLPEIRKSTV

-682 YGYDFNQTDKVA
+682 YGYDFAQTDKVA
-694 KEVSK
+694 KEVFK

-769 APEYRQSIEAIEN
+769 APQYRQSIEDIEN
-782 VMIYNMQGKAIRLKD
+782 IMIYNTQGQAIRLKD
-797 LGKVVERFTPPTI
+797 LGNVVERFTPPTI

-830 DKAVKDINIQLAQID
+830 DKAVKDINAQLAQID
-845 IPSEVTTTIAG
+845 IPSEVTTSIAG

-864 FSDLGTLFLIII
+864 FSDLGALLLIII

-908 LALWLSG
+908 LALWLTGS
-915 TTFNVMTF
+915 TFNVMTF

-950 GMGIIRAVVTGGK
+950 GMGIIRSVVAGGK

-978 GMLPLAISH
+978 GMLPLAISR

-1000 VIGGLSVSTILTL
+1000 VIGGLTVSTMLTL
-1013 VVVPTMYTLFA
+1013 VVVPTLYTLFA

-1038 AREKKMT
+1038 AREKEMN
-1045 ELSANNLK
+1045 ELEANN

>member
-37 LPKIETNTIMVMTT
+37 LPKIESNSIMVMTT

-64 TRPLESSLNAVSNLK
+64 TRPLESTLNTVSNLK
-79 NINSTSKENRSIIT
+79 NIKSTSKENRSIIT
-93 MEFEYGLDLNV
+93 MEFDYGLDINV

-138 VIMLSATAGQS
+138 VIMLSATANQS
-149 LPALYKILDTKVSNP
+149 LPALYKILDTKVANP

-182 EIQVYVDPVKLEAY
+182 EIQVYVDPIKMEAY
-196 HLTIESLAQYIRM
+196 HLTVEALAQYIRM

-229 VQGEFKD
+229 VEGEFKD
-236 PSEMNN
+236 PSELNN

-268 MQESYTNGVQGAA
+268 MQESFTNGVQGAS
-281 IIVQKQSGA
+281 IVVQKQSGA
-290 NTVQIAKEVLKM
+290 NTVQIAKDVKKM
-302 LPQIKKSLPSDVKL
+302 LTEIQKNLPADVKL
-316 SVIGDTSD
+316 TIVNDTSD
-324 NIIRTIYSLAET
+324 NIIRTIDSLAET

-344 MIVVLFF
+344 MLVVLFF

-376 ALTGGTLNIISLSS
+376 GLTGGTLNIISLSS

-418 PKTASVNGTNE
+418 PKTAAVNGTNE
-429 VGLSIVA
+429 VGLSIIA

-459 SQLGWMVTIIIT
+459 AQLGWMVSIIIT
-471 VSMICA
+471 VSMVCA

-483 LASQLLRMDPKR
+483 LASQLLRLNPNR
-495 SKGFNMV
+495 SKGFNAV
-502 YGPIERFLDSLD
+502 YGPIERFLDKLD
-514 EKYAQLVN
+514 EKYSQLVN
-522 WAVRHKKTILASAS
+522 WAVRHKISIVVLAS
-536 VFFFVSII
+536 VFFVLSII
-544 PLAVGWV
+544 PLVVGWV
-551 GTENFPAQDSGVIS
+551 GTEYFPAQDSGFIS
-565 ATIEMPVGTRMEIT
+565 TTIELPVGTRMEIT
-579 KAVCQKLYTDWGKKY
+579 KDVCQKLNTDWKKKY
-594 PEIDMINFSVGQA
+594 PEIDIINFSVGQA
-607 SSKNIFGSLFSKNS
+607 SSKNVYGSLFSKNQ
-621 SNVGTFSVRLV
+621 SNVGTFTIRLV
-632 NLKDRKRSA
+632 NLKDRTRSA
-641 FAITDSIRNDMK
+641 FAITDSIRNDIK
-653 RLPEIRKSTV
+653 RIPEIRKSTV
-663 TAGGGMSMMGGQ
+663 TAGSSMSMMGGQ

-694 KEVSK
+694 AEILK
-699 RMAKVKG
+699 RLAKVKG
-706 MVNTTISREEYTPEY
+706 LVNTTVSREEYTPEY

-737 STASNY
+737 ATASNY
-743 LNNRINGITSSLFRE
+743 LSNRINGMTASLFRE

-764 IVVAY
+764 IVVGY
-769 APEYRQSIEAIEN
+769 APKYRESIESIEN
-782 VMIYNMQGKAIRLKD
+782 IIIYNPQGQAIRLKD
-797 LGKVVERFTPPTI
+797 LGNVVERYTPPTI

-830 DKAVKDINIQLAQID
+830 DKAVKDINVELNKID
-845 IPSEVTTTIAG
+845 IPSDITTTIAG

-864 FSDLGTLFLIII
+864 FGDLGSLLLIII
-876 LLVFVVMASQFES
+876 MLVFVVMASQFES

-950 GMGIIRAVVTGGK
+950 GFGIIRSVVTGGK

-978 GMLPLAISH
+978 GMLPLAMSH
-987 GQGSE
+987 GQGAE

-1000 VIGGLSVSTILTL
+1000 VIGGLTVSTILTL
-1013 VVVPTMYTLFA
+1013 VVVPVMYTLFA
-1024 ASGVK
+1024 AGGVK
-1029 RQHKKLKRI
+1029 RKHKKNKKQALLK
-1038 AREKKMT
+1038 
-1045 ELSANNLK
+1045 ELGE

>member
-9 RKPVMTS
+9 RKPIMTS
-16 IIFIAVVILGLFSY
+16 IIFIAVVILGIFSY
-30 NKLPIDL
+30 SKLPIDL

-64 TRPLESSLNAVSNLK
+64 TRPLESSLNTVSNLK
-79 NINSTSKENRSIIT
+79 NIKSTSKENRSIIT
-93 MEFEYGLDLNV
+93 MEFDYGLDLNV

-110 NKLDLVKSYMPA
+110 NKLDLVKSFMPA

-138 VIMLSATAGQS
+138 VIMISATADQS
-149 LPALYKILDTKVSNP
+149 LPALYKVLDTNVANP
-164 LARINGVGSVSIS
+164 LARINGVGSVSIN

-182 EIQVYVDPVKLEAY
+182 EIQVYVDPIKLEAY
-196 HLTIESLAQYIRM
+196 HMTIEALAQAIRM
-209 ENVNT
+209 ENMNT
-214 PAGSMDVGSDTYALR
+214 PAGSMDVGSETYALR

-236 PSEMNN
+236 PSELNN
-242 IVVGNFN
+242 IIVGNFN
-249 GKTVKLSDVAV
+249 GKTIKLADVAT
-260 ISDKHEER
+260 ISDKLEER
-268 MQESYTNGVQGAA
+268 SQESFTNGVQGAS

-290 NTVQIAKEVLKM
+290 NTVQIAAEVKKM
-302 LPQIKKSLPSDVKL
+302 LPEIQKNLPADVKL
-316 SVIGDTSD
+316 SVINDSSD
-324 NIIRTIYSLAET
+324 NIIQTINSLAET
-336 VIYALLFV
+336 VIFALIFV

-376 ALTGGTLNIISLSS
+376 SLTGGTLNIISLSS

-418 PKTASVNGTNE
+418 PKTAAVNGTNE
-429 VGLSIVA
+429 VGLSIIA

-459 SQLGWMVTIIIT
+459 AQLGWMVTIIIT

-483 LASQLLRMDPKR
+483 LASQMLRLNPKR
-495 SKGFNMV
+495 SKGFNAI
-502 YGPIERFLDSLD
+502 YGPIERFLDKLD

-522 WAVRHKKTILASAS
+522 WAVRHKKS
-536 VFFFVSII
+536 VMGFATLFFFISLV
-544 PLAVGWV
+544 PLIVGWV

-565 ATIEMPVGTRMEIT
+565 ATIELPVGTRMEIT
-579 KAVCQKLYTDWGKKY
+579 KDVCQKLNAEWDKKY

-607 SSKNIFGSLFSKNS
+607 SSKNVFGSLFAKNS
-621 SNVGTFSVRLV
+621 SNVGTFSIRMV
-632 NLKDRKRSA
+632 NLKDRTRSS
-641 FAITDSIRNDMK
+641 FEITDSIRNDIK
-653 RLPEIRKSTV
+653 LIPEIRKSTV
-663 TAGGGMSMMGGQ
+663 TAGGGMNMMGGQ

-682 YGYDFNQTDKVA
+682 YGYDFDQTDKVA
-694 KEVSK
+694 AEVSK
-699 RMAKVKG
+699 RLSKING
-706 MVNTTISREEYTPEY
+706 LVNTTVSREEYTPEY

-743 LNNRINGITSSLFRE
+743 MRNRINGVTSSLFRE

-764 IVVAY
+764 IVVSY
-769 APEYRQSIEAIEN
+769 APEHRQSIESIEN
-782 VMIYNMQGKAIRLKD
+782 IMIYTPQGQAIRLKD

-830 DKAVKDINIQLAQID
+830 DKAVKDINTELAQIE
-845 IPSEVTTTIAG
+845 IPSEVSTVIAG

-864 FSDLGTLFLIII
+864 FSDLGALLLIII

-908 LALWLSG
+908 LALWLTG

-950 GMGIIRAVVTGGK
+950 GNGIIRAVVTGGK

-978 GMLPLAISH
+978 GMLPLAVSH

-1000 VIGGLSVSTILTL
+1000 VIGGLTVSTALTL
-1013 VVVPTMYTLFA
+1013 VVVPVIYTLFA

-1029 RQHKKLKRI
+1029 RKHRKNKREALLK
-1038 AREKKMT
+1038 
-1045 ELSANNLK
+1045 ELGE

>member
-64 TRPLESSLNAVSNLK
+64 TKPLESSLNTVSNLK
-79 NINSTSKENRSIIT
+79 NIKSTSKENRSIIT
-93 MEFEYGLDLNV
+93 MEFDYGLDLNV

-110 NKLDLVKSYMPA
+110 NKLDLVKSFMPS

-138 VIMLSATAGQS
+138 VIMLSATANQS

-196 HLTIESLAQYIRM
+196 HLTVEALAQYIRM
-209 ENVNT
+209 ENLNT

-229 VQGEFKD
+229 VEGQFKD
-236 PSEMNN
+236 PSEMNK

-249 GKTVKLSDVAV
+249 GKTVLLSDVAV

-268 MQESYTNGVQGAA
+268 MQESFTNGVQGAS
-281 IIVQKQSGA
+281 IVVQKQSGA
-290 NTVQIAKEVLKM
+290 NTVQIARDVKKM
-302 LPQIKKSLPSDVKL
+302 LPEIQKSLPSDIKL
-316 SVIGDTSD
+316 TIINDTSD
-324 NIIRTIYSLAET
+324 NIIRTIDSLAET

-418 PKTASVNGTNE
+418 PKTAAVNGTNE
-429 VGLSIVA
+429 VGLSIIA

-448 TMVSGM
+448 TMVPGM

-471 VSMICA
+471 VSMVCA

-483 LASQLLRMDPKR
+483 LASQLLRLNPKR
-495 SKGFNMV
+495 SKGFDAV
-502 YGPIERFLDSLD
+502 YGPIERFLDKLD

-522 WAVRHKKTILASAS
+522 WAVRHKKSVLAVAT
-536 VFFFVSII
+536 VFFFLSIV

-551 GTENFPAQDSGVIS
+551 GTENFPAQDSGFVSAVI
-565 ATIEMPVGTRMEIT
+565 ELPVGTRMEIT
-579 KAVCQKLYTDWGKKY
+579 KDVCQKLYTNWKKKY
-594 PEIDMINFSVGQA
+594 PEIDIINFSIGQA

-621 SNVGTFSVRLV
+621 SNVGTFTLRLV
-632 NLKDRKRSA
+632 NLKIRTRSA
-641 FAITDSIRNDMK
+641 FAITDSIRNDIK
-653 RLPEIRKSTV
+653 VIPEIRKSTV

-675 STLDVEI
+675 STLDIEI
-682 YGYDFNQTDKVA
+682 YGYDFAQTDKVA
-694 KEVSK
+694 AEISKRVSK
-699 RMAKVKG
+699 VHGLA
-706 MVNTTISREEYTPEY
+706 NTTVSREEYTPEY

-737 STASNY
+737 ATASNY
-743 LNNRINGITSSLFRE
+743 LNNRINGLTASLYRE

-764 IVVAY
+764 IVVGY
-769 APEYRQSIEAIEN
+769 APKYRQSIEDVEN
-782 VMIYNMQGKAIRLKD
+782 IMIYNNQGQAIRVKD
-797 LGKVVERFTPPTI
+797 LGKVVERYTPPTI

-830 DKAVKDINIQLAQID
+830 DKAVNDIKAELKKVD
-845 IPSEVTTTIAG
+845 IPSDISTTIAG

-864 FSDLGTLFLIII
+864 FGDLGSLLLIIV

-898 SVPFGISGVV
+898 SIPFGISGVV
-908 LALWLSG
+908 LALWISG

-950 GMGIIRAVVTGGK
+950 GNGIIRAVVTGGK

-978 GMLPLAISH
+978 GMLPLAMSH
-987 GQGSE
+987 GQGAE

-1000 VIGGLSVSTILTL
+1000 VSGGLTVSTMLTL
-1013 VVVPTMYTLFA
+1013 IVVPVIYTLFA
-1024 ASGVK
+1024 GGGVK
-1029 RQHKKLKRI
+1029 RKHKKNKKAALLKQLG
-1038 AREKKMT
+1038 E
-1045 ELSANNLK
+1045 

>member
-9 RKPVMTS
+9 KKPVMTS
-16 IIFIAVVILGLFSY
+16 IIFIAVVILGIFSY
-30 NKLPIDL
+30 SKLPIDL

-51 YDGASA
+51 YNGASA

-64 TRPLESSLNAVSNLK
+64 TRPLESSLNTVSNLK
-79 NINSTSKENRSIIT
+79 NIKSTSKENRSIIT
-93 MEFEYGLDLNV
+93 MEFDYGLDLNV

-110 NKLDLVKSYMPA
+110 NKLDLVKSFMPA

-138 VIMLSATAGQS
+138 VIMLSATANQS

-164 LARINGVGSVSIS
+164 LARINGVGSVSIN

-182 EIQVYVDPVKLEAY
+182 EIEVYVDPLKLEAY
-196 HLTIESLAQYIRM
+196 HMTIEALAQYIRM

-214 PAGSMDVGSDTYALR
+214 PAGSMDVGSETYALR
-229 VQGEFKD
+229 VEGEFKD
-236 PSEMNN
+236 PAEMNN
-242 IVVGNFN
+242 IVVGNYN

-260 ISDKHEER
+260 VSDKHEER
-268 MQESYTNGVQGAA
+268 MQESYTNGVQGAS

-290 NTVQIAKEVLKM
+290 NTVQIAKEVKKM
-302 LPQIKKSLPSDVKL
+302 LPTIQKNLPSDVKL
-316 SVIGDTSD
+316 TVISDTSD
-324 NIIRTIYSLAET
+324 NIIRTIDSLAET

-376 ALTGGTLNIISLSS
+376 SLTGGTLNIISLSS

-418 PKTASVNGTNE
+418 PKTAAVNGTNE
-429 VGLSIVA
+429 VGLSIIA

-459 SQLGWMVTIIIT
+459 AQLGWMVTIIIT
-471 VSMICA
+471 VSMVCA

-483 LASQLLRMDPKR
+483 LASQLLRLNPNR
-495 SKGFNMV
+495 SKGFNAV
-502 YGPIERFLDSLD
+502 YGPIERFLDKLD
-514 EKYAQLVN
+514 EKYAQVVN
-522 WAVRHKKTILASAS
+522 WAVRHKKS
-536 VFFFVSII
+536 VLGFATLFFFLSII

-551 GTENFPAQDSGVIS
+551 GTENFPAQDSGIVS

-579 KAVCQKLYTDWGKKY
+579 KGVCQKLYSEWKTKY
-594 PEIDMINFSVGQA
+594 PELEIINFSVGQA
-607 SSKNIFGSLFSKNS
+607 SSKNVFGSLFAKNS
-621 SNVGTFSVRLV
+621 SNVGTFSMKMV
-632 NLKDRKRSA
+632 NLNDRKRSS
-641 FAITDSIRNDMK
+641 FAISDSIRNDINK
-653 RLPEIRKSTV
+653 LPEIRKSTV

-682 YGYDFNQTDKVA
+682 YGYDFTQTDKVA
-694 KEVSK
+694 AEISK
-699 RMAKVKG
+699 RLSKVKG
-706 MVNTTISREEYTPEY
+706 LVNTTVSREEYTPEY

-737 STASNY
+737 ATASNY
-743 LNNRINGITSSLFRE
+743 LNNRINGMTASLFRE

-764 IVVAY
+764 IVVGY
-769 APEYRQSIEAIEN
+769 APQYRESIDAIEN
-782 VMIYNMQGKAIRLKD
+782 IIIYNPQGQAIRLKD
-797 LGKVVERFTPPTI
+797 LGKVVERYTPPTI

-830 DKAVKDINIQLAQID
+830 DKAVTDIKAQLKEID
-845 IPSEVTTTIAG
+845 IPTEITTTIAG

-864 FSDLGTLFLIII
+864 FGDLGALLLIIVM
-876 LLVFVVMASQFES
+876 LVFVVMASQFES

-908 LALWLSG
+908 LALWLTG

-950 GMGIIRAVVTGGK
+950 GNGIIRAVVTGGK

-978 GMLPLAISH
+978 GMLPLAMSH

-1000 VIGGLSVSTILTL
+1000 VIGGLTVSTMLTL
-1013 VVVPTMYTLFA
+1013 IVVPVIYTLFA
-1024 ASGVK
+1024 AGGVK
-1029 RQHKKLKRI
+1029 RKHKKNKKAALLKQLG
-1038 AREKKMT
+1038 E
-1045 ELSANNLK
+1045 

>member
-64 TRPLESSLNAVSNLK
+64 TRPLESSLNTVSNLK
-79 NINSTSKENRSIIT
+79 NIKSTSKENRSIIT
-93 MEFEYGLDLNV
+93 MEFDYGLDLNV

-149 LPALYKILDTKVSNP
+149 LPALYKILDTKVANP

-196 HLTIESLAQYIRM
+196 HLTVEALAQYIRM

-229 VQGEFKD
+229 VEGEFKD

-242 IVVGNFN
+242 IIVGNYN

-260 ISDKHEER
+260 VSDKHEER
-268 MQESYTNGVQGAA
+268 MQESYTNGVQGAT
-281 IIVQKQSGA
+281 IIVQKQSGS
-290 NTVQIAKEVLKM
+290 NTVQIAKEVKKM
-302 LPQIKKSLPSDVKL
+302 LPEIQKNLPSDIKI
-316 SVIGDTSD
+316 SVINDTSD
-324 NIIRTIYSLAET
+324 NIIRTIDSLAET

-418 PKTASVNGTNE
+418 PKTAAVNGTNE
-429 VGLSIVA
+429 VGLSIIA

-459 SQLGWMVTIIIT
+459 AQLGWMVTIIIT

-483 LASQLLRMDPKR
+483 LASQLMRLETKR
-495 SKGFNMV
+495 SKGFNIV
-502 YGPIERFLDSLD
+502 YGPIENFLDKLD

-522 WAVRHKKTILASAS
+522 WAVRHKKSILALATL
-536 VFFFVSII
+536 FFFLSIV
-544 PLAVGWV
+544 PLVVGWV
-551 GTENFPAQDSGVIS
+551 GTENFPAQDSGFVS
-565 ATIEMPVGTRMEIT
+565 ATIELPIGTRMEIT
-579 KAVCQKLYTDWGKKY
+579 KAVCQKLYSDWKTKY
-594 PEIDMINFSVGQA
+594 PEIDMVNFNVGQA
-607 SSKNIFGSLFSKNS
+607 SSKNIYGSLFGKNS
-621 SNVGTFSVRLV
+621 SNVGAFSIRLV
-632 NLKDRKRSA
+632 NLKNRTRSA
-641 FAITDSIRNDMK
+641 FAITDSIRNDIK
-653 RLPEIRKSTV
+653 RIPEIRKSTV

-682 YGYDFNQTDKVA
+682 YGYDFNKTDKVA
-694 KEVSK
+694 AEISK
-699 RMAKVKG
+699 RLSKVKG
-706 MVNTTISREEYTPEY
+706 LVNTTVSREEYTPEY

-737 STASNY
+737 ATASNY
-743 LNNRINGITSSLFRE
+743 LSNRINGITASLYRE

-764 IVVAY
+764 IVVGY
-769 APEYRQSIEAIEN
+769 SPEYRQSIEAIEN
-782 VMIYNMQGKAIRLKD
+782 IVIYNNQGQAIRLKD

-830 DKAVKDINIQLAQID
+830 DKAVKDINAELKQID
-845 IPSEVTTTIAG
+845 IPSDITTTIAG

-864 FSDLGTLFLIII
+864 FGDLGALLLIIV

-889 VTYPFIIMF
+889 ITYPFIIMF
-898 SVPFGISGVV
+898 SIPFGISGVV
-908 LALWLSG
+908 LALWMTGS
-915 TTFNVMTF
+915 TFNVMTF

-950 GMGIIRAVVTGGK
+950 GNGIIRAVVTGGK

-978 GMLPLAISH
+978 GMLPLAMSH
-987 GQGSE
+987 GQGAE

-1000 VIGGLSVSTILTL
+1000 VIGGLTVSTMLTL
-1013 VVVPTMYTLFA
+1013 VVVPVIYTLFA

-1029 RQHKKLKRI
+1029 RRHRKNKKQALLK
-1038 AREKKMT
+1038 
-1045 ELSANNLK
+1045 ELGQ

>member
-16 IIFIAVVILGLFSY
+16 IIFIAVVILGLFSFK
-30 NKLPIDL
+30 KLPIDL

-51 YDGASA
+51 YNGASA

-64 TRPLESSLNAVSNLK
+64 TKPLEGSLNTVSNLK
-79 NINSTSKENRSIIT
+79 NIKSTSKENRSIIT
-93 MEFEYGLDLNV
+93 MEFDYGLDLNV

-110 NKLDLVKSYMPA
+110 NKLDLVKSFMPE

-138 VIMLSATAGQS
+138 VIMLSATANQS
-149 LPALYKILDTKVSNP
+149 LPALYKILDTKVANP
-164 LARINGVGSVSIS
+164 LARINGVGSVSIN

-182 EIQVYVDPVKLEAY
+182 EIQVYVDPIKLEAY
-196 HLTIESLAQYIRM
+196 HLTIEALAQYIRM
-209 ENVNT
+209 ENLNT

-229 VQGEFKD
+229 IEGQFKD
-236 PSEMNN
+236 PSEMNK
-242 IVVGNFN
+242 IVVGNYN
-249 GKTVKLSDVAV
+249 GKTILLSDVAV

-268 MQESYTNGVQGAA
+268 MQESFTNGVQGAS

-290 NTVQIAKEVLKM
+290 NTVQIANGVKKM
-302 LPQIKKSLPSDVKL
+302 LPEIQKNLPSDVKL
-316 SVIGDTSD
+316 TIINDSSD
-324 NIIRTIYSLAET
+324 NIIRTIESLAET
-336 VIYALLFV
+336 VIYALIFV
-344 MIVVLFF
+344 MLVVLFF

-418 PKTASVNGTNE
+418 PKTAAVNGTNE
-429 VGLSIVA
+429 VGLSIIA

-448 TMVSGM
+448 TMVPGM

-483 LASQLLRMDPKR
+483 LASQLLRLDPKR
-495 SKGFNMV
+495 SKGFNTV
-502 YGPIERFLDSLD
+502 YGPIERFLDKLD

-522 WAVRHKKTILASAS
+522 WAVRHKKSVLAVAT
-536 VFFFVSII
+536 VFFFLSIV

-551 GTENFPAQDSGVIS
+551 GTENFPAQDSGYVS
-565 ATIEMPVGTRMEIT
+565 AVVELPVGTRMEIT
-579 KAVCQKLYTDWGKKY
+579 KSVCQKLYNTWKKKY
-594 PEIDMINFSVGQA
+594 PEADIINFSVGQA
-607 SSKNIFGSLFSKNS
+607 SSKNIFGSLFSKNQ
-621 SNVGTFSVRLV
+621 SNIGTFTLRLV
-632 NLKDRKRSA
+632 NLKLRTRSA
-641 FAITDSIRNDMK
+641 FAITDSIRNDIK
-653 RLPEIRKSTV
+653 VIPEIRKSTV

-682 YGYDFNQTDKVA
+682 YGYDFAQTDKVA
-694 KEVSK
+694 AEISK
-699 RMAKVKG
+699 RLSKVHG
-706 MVNTTISREEYTPEY
+706 LANTTVSREEYTPEY

-737 STASNY
+737 ATASNY
-743 LNNRINGITSSLFRE
+743 LNNRINGLTASLYRE

-764 IVVAY
+764 IVVGY
-769 APEYRQSIEAIEN
+769 APEYRQSIEAVEN
-782 VMIYNMQGKAIRLKD
+782 ILIYNNQGQAIRVKD
-797 LGKVVERFTPPTI
+797 LGKVVERYTPPTI

-830 DKAVKDINIQLAQID
+830 DKAVNDIKAELKKVD
-845 IPSEVTTTIAG
+845 IPSDISTTIAG

-864 FSDLGTLFLIII
+864 FGDLGSLLLIIV

-898 SVPFGISGVV
+898 SIPFGISGVV
-908 LALWLSG
+908 LALWISG

-950 GMGIIRAVVTGGK
+950 GNGIIRAVVTGGK

-978 GMLPLAISH
+978 GMLPLAMSH

-1000 VIGGLSVSTILTL
+1000 VIGGLTVSTMLTL
-1013 VVVPTMYTLFA
+1013 VVVPVIYTLFA
-1024 ASGVK
+1024 GGGVK
-1029 RQHKKLKRI
+1029 RKHKKNKKAALLKQLG
-1038 AREKKMT
+1038 E
-1045 ELSANNLK
+1045 

>member
-16 IIFIAVVILGLFSY
+16 IIFIAVVILGLFSFK
-30 NKLPIDL
+30 KLPIDL

-51 YDGASA
+51 YNGASA

-64 TRPLESSLNAVSNLK
+64 TKPLESSLNTVSNLK
-79 NINSTSKENRSIIT
+79 NIKSTSKENRSIIT
-93 MEFEYGLDLNV
+93 MEFDYGLDLNV

-110 NKLDLVKSYMPA
+110 NKLDLVKSFMPA

-138 VIMLSATAGQS
+138 VIMLSATANQS
-149 LPALYKILDTKVSNP
+149 LPALYKILDTKVANP
-164 LARINGVGSVSIS
+164 LARINGVGSVSIN

-196 HLTIESLAQYIRM
+196 HLTVEALAQYIRM
-209 ENVNT
+209 ENLNT

-229 VQGEFKD
+229 VEGEFKD
-236 PSEMNN
+236 PSEMKN
-242 IVVGNFN
+242 IVVGNYN
-249 GKTVKLSDVAV
+249 GKTVLLSDVAV

-268 MQESYTNGVQGAA
+268 MQESYTNGVQGAS
-281 IIVQKQSGA
+281 IVVQKQSGA
-290 NTVQIAKEVLKM
+290 NTVQIANGVKKM
-302 LPQIKKSLPSDVKL
+302 LPEIQKNLPSDVKL
-316 SVIGDTSD
+316 TIINDTSD
-324 NIIRTIYSLAET
+324 NIIRTIDSLAET

-376 ALTGGTLNIISLSS
+376 GLTGGTLNIISLSS

-418 PKTASVNGTNE
+418 PKTAAVNGTNE
-429 VGLSIVA
+429 VGLSIIA

-448 TMVSGM
+448 TMVPGM

-483 LASQLLRMDPKR
+483 LASQLLRLDPKR
-495 SKGFNMV
+495 SKGFNAV
-502 YGPIERFLDSLD
+502 YGPIERFLDKLD

-522 WAVRHKKTILASAS
+522 WAVRHKKSVLAIATIFFILS
-536 VFFFVSII
+536 VI
-544 PLAVGWV
+544 PLGVGWV
-551 GTENFPAQDSGVIS
+551 GTENFPSQDSGFIS
-565 ATIEMPVGTRMEIT
+565 AVVELPVGTRMEIT
-579 KAVCQKLYTDWGKKY
+579 KDVCQKLYNSWKKKY
-594 PEIDMINFSVGQA
+594 PEVDIVNFSVGQA

-621 SNVGTFSVRLV
+621 SNVGTFSLRLV
-632 NLKDRKRSA
+632 NLKMRTRSA
-641 FAITDSIRNDMK
+641 FAITDSIRKDIK
-653 RLPEIRKSTV
+653 QIPEIRKSTV

-682 YGYDFNQTDKVA
+682 YGYDFAQTDKVA
-694 KEVSK
+694 AEISKRVSK
-699 RMAKVKG
+699 IHGLA
-706 MVNTTISREEYTPEY
+706 NTTVSREEYTPEY

-737 STASNY
+737 ATASNY
-743 LNNRINGITSSLFRE
+743 LNNRINGLTASLYRE

-764 IVVAY
+764 IVVGY
-769 APEYRQSIEAIEN
+769 APEYRQSIEAVEN
-782 VMIYNMQGKAIRLKD
+782 ILIYNNQGQAIRVKD
-797 LGKVVERFTPPTI
+797 LGKVVERYTPPTI

-830 DKAVKDINIQLAQID
+830 DKAVNDIKAELKKVD
-845 IPSEVTTTIAG
+845 IPSDINTTIAG

-864 FSDLGTLFLIII
+864 FGDLGSLLLIIV

-898 SVPFGISGVV
+898 SIPFGISGVV
-908 LALWLSG
+908 LALWITG

-950 GMGIIRAVVTGGK
+950 GNGIIRAVVTGGK

-978 GMLPLAISH
+978 GMLPLAMSH

-1000 VIGGLSVSTILTL
+1000 VIGGLTVSTMLTL
-1013 VVVPTMYTLFA
+1013 IVVPVIYTLFA
-1024 ASGVK
+1024 AGGVK
-1029 RQHKKLKRI
+1029 RKHKKNKKAALLKQLG
-1038 AREKKMT
+1038 E
-1045 ELSANNLK
+1045 

>member
-37 LPKIETNTIMVMTT
+37 MPKIEMNTIMVMTT
-51 YDGASA
+51 YNGASA

-64 TRPLESSLNAVSNLK
+64 TRPLESSLNTVSSLK
-79 NINSTSKENRSIIT
+79 NIKSTSKENRSIIT
-93 MEFEYGLDLNV
+93 MEFEYGLDVNA

-110 NKLDLVKSYMPA
+110 NKLDLVKSFMPA
-122 GAGNPIIFKLS
+122 GAGDPIIFKLS

-138 VIMLSATAGQS
+138 VIMISATADKS
-149 LPALYKILDTKVSNP
+149 LPALYKILDTNVSNP
-164 LARINGVGSVSIS
+164 LARINGVGSVSIN

-182 EIQVYVDPVKLEAY
+182 EIQVYVDPIKLEAY
-196 HLTIESLAQYIRM
+196 HLTIEGLSQTIRM
-209 ENVNT
+209 ENMNT
-214 PAGSMDVGSDTYALR
+214 PAGSMDVGSETYALR

-236 PSEMNN
+236 PSEISNL
-242 IVVGNFN
+242 IVGNYN
-249 GKTVKLSDVAV
+249 GKTVLMSDVAV
-260 ISDKHEER
+260 VSDKHEER
-268 MQESYTNGVQGAA
+268 MQQSFTNGTQGAS
-281 IIVQKQSGA
+281 IVVQKQSGA
-290 NTVQIAKEVLKM
+290 NTVQIARDVQKM
-302 LPQIKKSLPSDVKL
+302 LPTIQKNLPSDVEL
-316 SVIGDTSD
+316 SVIMDTSD
-324 NIIRTIYSLAET
+324 NIIQTINSLAET
-336 VIYALLFV
+336 VIFALLFV
-344 MIVVLFF
+344 MLVVLFF

-376 ALTGGTLNIISLSS
+376 NLTGGTLNIISLSS

-418 PKTASVNGTNE
+418 PKTAAVNGTNE
-429 VGLSIVA
+429 VGLSIIA

-459 SQLGWMVTIIIT
+459 SQLGWMVSIIIT

-483 LASQLLRMDPKR
+483 LASQMLRMNLVR
-495 SKGFNMV
+495 SKGFNTI
-502 YGPIERFLDSLD
+502 YGPIERFLDKLD

-522 WAVRHKKTILASAS
+522 WAVRHKKTVMGFATL
-536 VFFFVSII
+536 FFVLSII
-544 PLAVGWV
+544 PIAVGWV
-551 GTENFPAQDSGVIS
+551 GTENFPAQDSGIIS
-565 ATIEMPVGTRMEIT
+565 ATVEMPVGTRMEIT
-579 KAVCQKLYTDWGKKY
+579 KEVCQKLYTDWKKKY
-594 PEIDMINFSVGQA
+594 PELDMINYNVGQA
-607 SSKNIFGSLFSKNS
+607 SSKNVFGSLFAKNS
-621 SNVGTFSVRLV
+621 SNVGTFSIRMFK
-632 NLKDRKRSA
+632 LKDRKRSA
-641 FAITDSIRNDMK
+641 FEITDSIRNDIK
-653 RLPEIRKSTV
+653 RIPEIRKSVV
-663 TAGGGMSMMGGQ
+663 TAGGGMSMTGGQ

-682 YGYDFNQTDKVA
+682 YGYDFVKTDKVA
-694 KEVSK
+694 SEVAK
-699 RMAKVKG
+699 RLGKVKG
-706 MVNTTISREEYTPEY
+706 LVNTTVSREEYTPEY

-737 STASNY
+737 STASNF
-743 LNNRINGITSSLFRE
+743 LRNRINGVTASLFRE

-764 IVVAY
+764 IVVGY

-782 VMIYNMQGKAIRLKD
+782 ILIYNTQGQAIRLKD
-797 LGKVVERFTPPTI
+797 LGNVVERYTPPTI

-830 DKAVKDINIQLAQID
+830 DKAVAAINLELKKID
-845 IPSEVTTTIAG
+845 IPAEITTSIGG
-856 SFKDQQES
+856 SAKDQAES
-864 FSDLGTLFLIII
+864 FADLGALLLIII
-876 LLVFVVMASQFES
+876 MLVFVVMASQFES
-889 VTYPFIIMF
+889 VSYPFIIMF

-908 LALWLSG
+908 LALWMTG

-950 GMGIIRAVVTGGK
+950 GNGIIRAVVTGGK

-978 GMLPLAISH
+978 GMLPLAMST
-987 GQGSE
+987 GQGAE

-1000 VIGGLSVSTILTL
+1000 VIGGLTVSTILTL
-1013 VVVPTMYTLFA
+1013 VVVPVIYTLFA

-1029 RQHKKLKRI
+1029 RRHRKNKKEALLKQLG
-1038 AREKKMT
+1038 E
-1045 ELSANNLK
+1045 